1 MTGDACREVGFGAGL
16 LEMTSFGSLCARPI
30 PENGS
35 RICLL
40 TVGDSLTA
48 PNTKRSGSRWAV
60 PVRVA
65 VAVLGC

>member
-40 TVGDSLTA
+40 TVGDSLRQLARTVY
-48 PNTKRSGSRWAV
+48 SMSS
-60 PVRVA
+60 
-65 VAVLGC
+65 LHI